1 MKLLLFLLIGTALM
15 FLPIA
20 YISKK
25 NSYPLWKAV
34 IISVLLTIIG
44 TLGTYIMFFIENG
57 SFGGISFFGAVFFVP
72 IVFALLPFIFRIPY
86 TTLMDMCALGEC
98 LMLVIMK
105 IHCIISGC
113 CKGRMCGSF
122 RFPSRAV
129 EMAAAIVIF
138 TILFIWYKRGKRHG
152 LLYAYYLA
160 IYGVIR
166 FLLNFMRDIPIVDEM
181 PLPFGNIWSIV
192 SIIIGTVWILIS
204 YYKKLNKEYKTL
216 KKE

>member
-1 MKLLLFLLIGTALM
+1 
-15 FLPIA
+15 
-20 YISKK
+20 
-25 NSYPLWKAV
+25 
-34 IISVLLTIIG
+34 
-44 TLGTYIMFFIENG
+44 
-57 SFGGISFFGAVFFVP
+57 
-72 IVFALLPFIFRIPY
+72 
-86 TTLMDMCALGEC
+86 
-98 LMLVIMK
+98 
-105 IHCIISGC
+105 
-113 CKGRMCGSF
+113 
-122 RFPSRAV
+122 
-129 EMAAAIVIF
+129 MAAAIAIF
-138 TILFIWYKRGKRHG
+138 TLLFIWYKRGKRHG